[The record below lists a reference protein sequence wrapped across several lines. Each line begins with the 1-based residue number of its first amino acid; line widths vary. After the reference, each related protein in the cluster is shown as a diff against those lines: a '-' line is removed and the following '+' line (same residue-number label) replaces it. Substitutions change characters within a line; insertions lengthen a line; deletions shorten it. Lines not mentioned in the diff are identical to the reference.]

1 MTVPIKTSR
10 FNPTVPR
17 MYRLNRLHPGHIF
30 LLICLLCTVQAVAQ
44 KGITF
49 QQLPISAV
57 FKTAQKA
64 GKLVFVEVYSPD
76 CHVCQSFMP
85 TLADSRV
92 GKSYNPK
99 FVSTKLDINQ
109 PATREWLKSKKYFVP
124 SLPLFLYFS
133 PSGELVHFAMSQN
146 STDELIRHANN
157 AVAPSTRSQT
167 WKQRFAAGEKSPNFL
182 IDLAM
187 YSRVVCDTA
196 TNIAAME
203 DYARQQPA
211 NTYVNSTNWLVT
223 QKLVLD
229 MDNPLA
235 RSLVS
240 NIAVY
245 KKQYG
250 QPAVDVAENILMSSL
265 YSSRGGRY
273 SPAQIKQVYEG
284 LTRIGIDPKM
294 ASSRTLLP
302 EVNAY
307 FRLKQGG
314 LAAERMNSHMATHS
328 LSVPE
333 YIYVARLFNRNSPD
347 SADVPSLVKWTGKAL
362 ALKTTPG
369 EQADLYYEQA
379 DAYRR
384 AGRTA
389 EAKQAATRSLE
400 IAQASRIDTKRNTE
414 QINKLK

>member
-1 MTVPIKTSR
+1 M
-10 FNPTVPR
+10 
-17 MYRLNRLHPGHIF
+17 MNRSNWLQMERIILF
-30 LLICLLCTVQAVAQ
+30 LCLLGTVDALAQ

-49 QQLPISAV
+49 QQAPISTV

-92 GKSYNPK
+92 GKSYNAK
-99 FVSTKLDINQ
+99 FISTKVDINQ
-109 PATREWLKSKKYFVP
+109 PTTREWLKSKKFYVP
-124 SLPLFLYFS
+124 SLPLFLFFS

-146 STDELIRHANN
+146 SADELIRHANN

-167 WKQRFAAGEKSPNFL
+167 WKQRFNAGEKSPNFL

-187 YSRVVCDTA
+187 YSRVICDTV
-196 TNIAAME
+196 TNMAAME

-211 NTYVNSTNWLVT
+211 NTYIANTNWLVT
-223 QKLVLD
+223 QKLVID

-235 RSLVS
+235 RSLV
-240 NIAVY
+240 NNFAAY

-250 QPAVDVAENILMSSL
+250 QAAFDVAENILMSSL

-273 SPAQIKQVYEG
+273 SPAQIKQVYDG
-284 LTRIGIDPKM
+284 LTKIGVDPKM

-307 FRLKQGG
+307 FRLKQGA
-314 LAAERMNSHMATHS
+314 LAAERMNTHVATHS

-347 SADVPSLVKWTGKAL
+347 SADVPSLIKWTAKAL

-369 EQADLYYEQA
+369 EQADLYFEQA
-379 DAYRR
+379 DALRR
-384 AGRTA
+384 AKRTT
-389 EAKQAATRSLE
+389 EAKQAATKSME
-400 IAQASRIDTKRNTE
+400 IAQASRLDTKRNTE

>member
-1 MTVPIKTSR
+1 
-10 FNPTVPR
+10 
-17 MYRLNRLHPGHIF
+17 MYRSNWLRMGH
-30 LLICLLCTVQAVAQ
+30 LLLLFCLLCTFQAVAQ

-49 QQLPISAV
+49 QQAPLSTV
-57 FKTAQKA
+57 FKSAQKA

-92 GKSYNPK
+92 GKSYNAK
-99 FVSTKLDINQ
+99 FISTKADINQ
-109 PATREWLKSKKYFVP
+109 PVVREWLKSKKYYVP

-146 STDELIRHANN
+146 SADELIRHGNN
-157 AVAPSTRSQT
+157 AVSPATRSQT
-167 WKQRFAAGEKSPNFL
+167 WKQRYNAGEKSPNFL

-187 YSRVVCDTA
+187 YSRVVCDTV

-203 DYARQQPA
+203 EYARQQPA
-211 NTYVNSTNWLVT
+211 NTYASASNWLVT
-223 QKLVLD
+223 QKLVID

-235 RSLVS
+235 RSLV
-240 NIAVY
+240 NNFPAY

-250 QPAVDVAENILMSSL
+250 QAATDVAENILMSSL

-302 EVNAY
+302 EVTAY
-307 FRLKQGG
+307 FRLKQGSM
-314 LAAERMNSHMATHS
+314 AAERMNTHIATHS

-333 YIYVARLFNRNSPD
+333 YVYVARLFNRSSPD
-347 SADVPSLVKWTGKAL
+347 SSDVPSLIKWTSKAL

-379 DAYRR
+379 EAYRR
-384 AGRTA
+384 AHRTA
-389 EAKQAATRSLE
+389 EARQAATRSME

-414 QINKLK
+414 LINKLK

>member
-1 MTVPIKTSR
+1 
-10 FNPTVPR
+10 
-17 MYRLNRLHPGHIF
+17 MYRTNWLRTGQLF
-30 LLICLLCTVQAVAQ
+30 LLLCFLCTLQAVAQ

-49 QQLPISAV
+49 QQAPISTV
-57 FKTAQKA
+57 FKSAQKA

-92 GKSYNPK
+92 GKSYNTK

-109 PATREWLKSKKYFVP
+109 PATRDWIKARKLYIP
-124 SLPLFLYFS
+124 SLPLFLYLT
-133 PSGELVHFAMSQN
+133 PGGELVHFAMSQN

-157 AVAPSTRSQT
+157 AVAPATRSQT
-167 WKQRFAAGEKSPNFL
+167 WKQRYAGGDKSPNFL

-187 YSRVVCDTA
+187 YSRIISDTA
-196 TNIAAME
+196 TNLAAME

-211 NTYVNSTNWLVT
+211 NTHISNTNWLVT

-240 NIAVY
+240 NFALY

-250 QPAVDVAENILMSSL
+250 QPAFDVAENILMSSL

-273 SPAQIKQVYEG
+273 SPAQIKQVHDG
-284 LTRIGIDPKM
+284 LIRIGVDPKM

-302 EVNAY
+302 EVTAY
-307 FRLKQGG
+307 FRLKQGS
-314 LAAERMNSHMATHS
+314 LAAERMNSHIATHS

-333 YIYVARLFNRNSPD
+333 YVYVARLFNRNSPD
-347 SADVPSLVKWTGKAL
+347 PADVPSLIKWTGKAL
-362 ALKTTPG
+362 ALKPTPG

-389 EAKQAATRSLE
+389 EARQAAARSLE
-400 IAQASRIDTKRNTE
+400 IAQASRIDTRRSTE
-414 QINKLK
+414 LINKLK

>member
-1 MTVPIKTSR
+1 MDR
-10 FNPTVPR
+10 
-17 MYRLNRLHPGHIF
+17 IF
-30 LLICLLCTVQAVAQ
+30 WLRKGYTTLLICLLCSIQVMAQ
-44 KGITF
+44 KGVAF
-49 QQLPISAV
+49 QQTPISTV

-76 CHVCQSFMP
+76 CHVCQSFVP

-92 GKSYNPK
+92 GKSYNAK
-99 FVSTKLDINQ
+99 FISTKADINQ
-109 PATREWLKSKKYFVP
+109 PATREWLKSKKYYVP
-124 SLPLFLYFS
+124 SLPLFLYFT
-133 PSGELVHFAMSQN
+133 PNGELVHFAMSQN

-157 AVAPSTRSQT
+157 AVAPTTRSQT
-167 WKQRFAAGEKSPNFL
+167 WKKRFAAGEKAPNFL

-203 DYARQQPA
+203 AYANQQPA
-211 NTYVNSTNWLVT
+211 NTHANNSNWLAT
-223 QKLVLD
+223 QKLVID

-250 QPAVDVAENILMSSL
+250 QAAVDVAENILMSSL

-273 SPAQIKQVYEG
+273 SPAQIKQVYDG
-284 LTRIGIDPKM
+284 LTRIGIDPKL

-302 EVNAY
+302 EVTAY
-307 FRLKQGG
+307 FRLKQGNM
-314 LAAERMNSHMATHS
+314 AADRMNNHIATHT

-333 YIYVARLFNRNSPD
+333 YVYVARLFNRNSPD
-347 SADVPSLVKWTGKAL
+347 SAYVPSLVKWTGKGL
-362 ALKTTPG
+362 AMKTTPG
-369 EQADLYYEQA
+369 EQADLYYELA
-379 DAYRR
+379 EAYRR
-384 AGRTA
+384 AGRVA
-389 EAKQAATRSLE
+389 DAKQAATKSME
-400 IAQASRIDTKRNTE
+400 IAKAGRIDTKRNTDL
-414 QINKLK
+414 INKLK

>member
-1 MTVPIKTSR
+1 MHRTAWGSIAPS
-10 FNPTVPR
+10 F
-17 MYRLNRLHPGHIF
+17 LLIF
-30 LLICLLCTVQAVAQ
+30 LLCAVQAIAQ
-44 KGITF
+44 QGIAF
-49 QQLPISAV
+49 QQGPLSSV

-64 GKLVFVEVYSPD
+64 GKPVFVEVYSPD

-92 GKSYNPK
+92 GKSYNAK
-99 FVSTKLDINQ
+99 FISTKADINQ
-109 PATREWLKSKKYFVP
+109 PATREWLKSRKFYIP

-157 AVAPSTRSQT
+157 AITPSARSQS
-167 WKQRFAAGEKSPNFL
+167 WKKLYASGERSPNFL

-187 YSRVVCDTA
+187 YSRVTCDTA

-203 DYARQQPA
+203 EYARQQPA
-211 NTYVNSTNWLVT
+211 NTHANNTNWLAT

-245 KKQYG
+245 RKQYG
-250 QPAVDVAENILMSSL
+250 KAAVDVAENILMSSL

-273 SPAQIKQVYEG
+273 APAQIKQVYDG
-284 LTRIGIDPKM
+284 LVRIGIDPKM

-307 FRLKQGG
+307 FRLKQAGQ
-314 LAAERMNSHMATHS
+314 AAERMNSHVDTHS

-333 YIYVARLFNRNSPD
+333 YLYVARLFNRQSPD
-347 SADVPSLVKWTGKAL
+347 PTDVPSLVKWIGKAL
-362 ALKTTPG
+362 SLKPTPAD
-369 EQADLYYEQA
+369 QANLYYEQA
-379 DAYRR
+379 EAYRR
-384 AGRTA
+384 AGRMT
-389 EAKQAATRSLE
+389 EARQAATRSLE
-400 IAQASRIDTKRNTE
+400 LAQAGRLDTKRNTE

>member
-1 MTVPIKTSR
+1 
-10 FNPTVPR
+10 
-17 MYRLNRLHPGHIF
+17 MYRINWLRTGHLCCFI
-30 LLICLLCTVQAVAQ
+30 LLLGTLQAVAQ
-44 KGITF
+44 KGIAF
-49 QQLPISAV
+49 QQAPINTV
-57 FKTAQKA
+57 LKTAQKA
-64 GKLVFVEVYSPD
+64 GKLVFVEVFSPD
-76 CHVCQSFMP
+76 CHICQSFVP

-92 GKSYNPK
+92 GKSYNAK
-99 FVSTKLDINQ
+99 FISTKVDINQ
-109 PATREWLKSKKYFVP
+109 PATREWIKSRKLFIP
-124 SLPLFLYFS
+124 SLPLFLYLS

-146 STDELIRHANN
+146 SPDELIRHANN
-157 AVAPSTRSQT
+157 AVTPSARSQS
-167 WKQRFAAGEKSPNFL
+167 WKQRFNSGERAPNFL

-187 YSRVVCDTA
+187 YSRVTSDTA

-203 DYARQQPA
+203 EYARQQPA
-211 NTYVNSTNWLVT
+211 NTHINNTNWLAT

-245 KKQYG
+245 RKQYG
-250 QPAVDVAENILMSSL
+250 KAAVDVAENILMSSL
-265 YSSRGGRY
+265 YSSRGARY
-273 SPAQIKQVYEG
+273 SPAQIKQVYDG

-302 EVNAY
+302 EINAY
-307 FRLKQGG
+307 FRLKQAGM
-314 LAAERMNSHMATHS
+314 AAERMNSHVETHS

-333 YIYVARLFNRNSPD
+333 YVYVSRLFNRQSPD
-347 SADVPSLVKWTGKAL
+347 PADVPSLIKWTGKAL
-362 ALKTTPG
+362 ALKPTSA

-379 DAYRR
+379 EAYRR

-389 EAKQAATRSLE
+389 EARQAATRSLE
-400 IAQASRIDTKRNTE
+400 LAQASRMDTKRNTA

>member
-1 MTVPIKTSR
+1 M
-10 FNPTVPR
+10 
-17 MYRLNRLHPGHIF
+17 GHTI
-30 LLICLLCTVQAVAQ
+30 LLICLLCTLQAVAQ
-44 KGITF
+44 KGIAF
-49 QQLPISAV
+49 QQAPLSTV

-92 GKSYNPK
+92 GKSYNAK
-99 FVSTKLDINQ
+99 FISTKADVNL
-109 PATREWLKSKKYFVP
+109 PATRDWLKSKKFYVP
-124 SLPLFLYFS
+124 SLPLFLFFT
-133 PSGELVHFAMSQN
+133 PNGELVHFAMSQN
-146 STDELIRHANN
+146 SADELIRHANN

-187 YSRVVCDTA
+187 YSRVISDTV
-196 TNIAAME
+196 TNMAVME
-203 DYARQQPA
+203 EYASQQPA
-211 NTYVNSTNWLVT
+211 NTHITNTNWLVT
-223 QKLVLD
+223 QKLVID

-235 RSLVS
+235 RSLI
-240 NIAVY
+240 NNFAAY

-250 QPAVDVAENILMSSL
+250 QAAFDVAENILMSSL

-273 SPAQIKQVYEG
+273 PPAQIKQVYDG
-284 LTRIGIDPKM
+284 LVRIGVDPKM

-307 FRLKQGG
+307 FRLKQGSM
-314 LAAERMNSHMATHS
+314 AAERMNTHITTHS

-347 SADVPSLVKWTGKAL
+347 SADVPSLIKWIGKAL
-362 ALKTTPG
+362 AMKPSPG
-369 EQADLYYEQA
+369 EQADLYFEQA

-384 AGRTA
+384 AKRTA
-389 EAKQAATRSLE
+389 EARQSASKSLE